1 MTRKH
6 TRVERAPAA
15 SASKTDILREPAELR
30 SRRIGL
36 ALLADV
42 RAARDRLDDPND
54 ESALHDFRVALRR
67 LRSLLRAFGPQL
79 RDTMDAKIERRL
91 ERIADATGASR
102 DLEVHVEWAKRARR
116 SMRDRGR
123 PGADWLI
130 RHLRADKRKADADL
144 RDNLDRHFSK
154 AVRQTERALERYEA
168 RVADD
173 GPRFGEVAAD
183 LVSREASA
191 LESAIERVTSQ
202 GDRAE
207 VHAARIAAKRL
218 RYAVEPLAGAGAPT
232 ESLVADLKRMQNT
245 LGELHDAQVFG
256 SELATMISKLIAQR
270 GEGRPKR
277 TGARSSQSRAADPVP
292 GLRTMLRRLRR
303 AEAKSFQKFQRRW
316 RTDDWRDAC
325 AAQLAAID
333 RSLR

>member
-1 MTRKH
+1 MTKKR
-6 TRVERAPAA
+6 ERAERAA
-15 SASKTDILREPAELR
+15 AGNAFDILREPAEQG

-54 ESALHDFRVALRR
+54 KSALHDFRVALRR
-67 LRSLLRAFGPQL
+67 LRSWLRAFGPQL
-79 RDTMDAKIERRL
+79 RDTIDAKIERRL

-144 RDNLDRHFSK
+144 RDKLDRHFSK

-173 GPRFGEVAAD
+173 GPRFGEAAAD
-183 LVSREASA
+183 LIARQASA
-191 LESAIERVTSQ
+191 LASAIEQVTSQ
-202 GDRAE
+202 GDRTEA
-207 VHAARIAAKRL
+207 HAARIAAKRV
-218 RYAVEPLAGAGAPT
+218 RYAVEPLGSAGVPA
-232 ESLVADLKRMQNT
+232 ESMIADLKRLQDT
-245 LGELHDAQVFG
+245 LGALHDAQQFG
-256 SELATMISKLIAQR
+256 SELATMISKLIARR
-270 GEGRPKR
+270 GDSRPKR
-277 TGARSSQSRAADPVP
+277 AGSRTGSPRGADPVS
-292 GLRTMLRRLRR
+292 GLRTMLLQLRR
-303 AEAKSFQKFQRRW
+303 AEAKSFHEFQRRW
-316 RTDDWRDAC
+316 RTDDWREAFN
-325 AAQLAAID
+325 AQLAAIEQ
-333 RSLR
+333 SLR